1 MSTFYLLPP
10 RPVLGRCVA
19 DALIAAIPGLDWTS
33 RESIDLADLFSAALA
48 RRPDAYVVYREELPE
63 GEEPGQALIH
73 GFGANVGD
81 DVVELRAGIKLGEVR
96 ARRWRVGGHK
106 FPESFLVGGRG

>member
-1 MSTFYLLPP
+1 VSTFYLLPP
-10 RPVLGRCVA
+10 RPILGRCVA

-33 RESIDLADLFSAALA
+33 HESIELSELFTAALA
-48 RRPDAYVVYREELPE
+48 CRPDAYVVYREELPND
-63 GEEPGQALIH
+63 EEPGQALMH
-73 GFGANVGD
+73 GYGAAVGD
-81 DVVELRAGIKLGEVR
+81 DVVELRAGIKPGEVR